1 MNFTVKSVKL
11 WAFWEENID
20 SSWRNIFLEF
30 FFGLSFFF
38 KMSKKKPELN
48 SLLDKATGERVEVS
62 FIYPQTQAKTPNLAT
77 RGRARGPDPNILSQ
91 TQREEAELRGRQP
104 FKAQPPR
111 IPAKPI
117 GIPQVKAMQ
126 PVVPESP
133 AFALKQRMETRK
145 RQQGDYDSLHNNQL
159 QGDQKSCLGSD

>member
-1 MNFTVKSVKL
+1 MRVSQLICCQVQ
-11 WAFWEENID
+11 
-20 SSWRNIFLEF
+20 
-30 FFGLSFFF
+30 
-38 KMSKKKPELN
+38 LN
-48 SLLDKATGERVEVS
+48 SLLDKATGERVEDLL
-62 FIYPQTQAKTPNLAT
+62 FTPQTQAKTPNLAT

-145 RQQGDYDSLHNNQL
+145 RQQGDYDSICNNHL
-159 QGDQKSCLGSD
+159 VTCNLKS

>member
-1 MNFTVKSVKL
+1 MRVSQLICCQVQ
-11 WAFWEENID
+11 
-20 SSWRNIFLEF
+20 
-30 FFGLSFFF
+30 
-38 KMSKKKPELN
+38 LN

-117 GIPQVKAMQ
+117 GIPQAKAMQ

-145 RQQGDYDSLHNNQL
+145 RQQGDYVTIT
-159 QGDQKSCLGSD
+159 

>member
-1 MNFTVKSVKL
+1 M
-11 WAFWEENID
+11 
-20 SSWRNIFLEF
+20 
-30 FFGLSFFF
+30 
-38 KMSKKKPELN
+38 
-48 SLLDKATGERVEVS
+48 S

-145 RQQGDYDSLHNNQL
+145 RQQGDNLCIFFVRQIPL
-159 QGDQKSCLGSD
+159 QVFLSAIVS

>member
-1 MNFTVKSVKL
+1 MRTEFG
-11 WAFWEENID
+11 ICQ
-20 SSWRNIFLEF
+20 RLE
-30 FFGLSFFF
+30 SC
-38 KMSKKKPELN
+38 
-48 SLLDKATGERVEVS
+48 VS

-145 RQQGDYDSLHNNQL
+145 RQQGDCDSKCNIHLVTCNL
-159 QGDQKSCLGSD
+159 KS